1 MENLSHLAEG
11 SLTMNS
17 SMAAGNT
24 VSVPPKFAPVGTE
37 SEAYADIPRH
47 NEPEPE
53 LGSNNDNQ
61 LNTKMN
67 DAGVRPHSSFTWKR
81 CT

>member
-1 MENLSHLAEG
+1 MQDLSHLAKG
-11 SLTMNS
+11 SITMNS

-24 VSVPPKFAPVGTE
+24 VSVNPPFSPVGTP
-37 SEAYADIPRH
+37 SEAYADIELH

-53 LGSNNDNQ
+53 LGANNDKQ

-67 DAGVRPHSSFTWKR
+67 DAGSVKAADYSWKK
-81 CT
+81 CK